1 MMTEPNIRPHTS
13 AGSRPPVGLLQVPP
27 GHRLIVALDYPTWAE
42 AEALVRQLT
51 NVTFFKVGLEMFLS
65 SRGQAV
71 EALRALGKKVFLDL
85 KFHDIP
91 NTVAQACRQAVGLG
105 VDILNVHT
113 LGGRQMMTQAGAAV
127 ADEAKNRGI
136 PAPALIAVTI
146 LTSMGE
152 TDLEEVGLAPMPAD
166 NVDRLARLTQA
177 SGLQGVVASPQEI
190 SLIRQACGRDFLIV
204 CPGVR
209 PQGAALGDQKR
220 VMTPQAAIAAGA
232 DYLVVG
238 RPITRAADPLA
249 AAEAVLQEIREG
261 LNSK

>member
-1 MMTEPNIRPHTS
+1 MTEPNN
-13 AGSRPPVGLLQVPP
+13 PPATAAAYGTLADLMKAPAE
-27 GHRLIVALDYPTWAE
+27 HRLIVALDYPTWTE
-42 AEALVRQLT
+42 AESLVRQLS

-71 EALRALGKKVFLDL
+71 DALRALGKKVFLDL

-113 LGGRQMMTQAGAAV
+113 LGGRQMMTQAGEAV
-127 ADEAKNRGI
+127 ADEAKKLGI

-152 TDLEEVGLAPMPAD
+152 SDLAEVGLTPVPAD
-166 NVDRLARLTQA
+166 NVERLACLTKA

-209 PQGAALGDQKR
+209 PQGSDLGDQKR

-238 RPITRAADPLA
+238 RPITRAADPVA
-249 AAEAVLQEIREG
+249 AAESVLQEIRQG

>member
-1 MMTEPNIRPHTS
+1 MNDLSRHPA
-13 AGSRPPVGLLQVPP
+13 AGTLEALQQAPPE
-27 GHRLIVALDYPTWAE
+27 HRLIVALDYPTWQE
-42 AEALVRQLT
+42 AESLVRQLT

-71 EALRALGKKVFLDL
+71 EALQALGKKVFLDL

-91 NTVAQACRQAVGLG
+91 NTVAQACRQAVGMG
-105 VDILNVHT
+105 ADILNVHA
-113 LGGRQMMTQAGAAV
+113 LGGRQMMTQAGEAV
-127 ADEAKNRGI
+127 ADQALKRGI

-146 LTSMGE
+146 LTSMGD
-152 TDLEEVGLAPMPAD
+152 TDLEEVGLPALPAD
-166 NVDRLARLTQA
+166 NVRRLARLTKE

-190 SLIRQACGRDFLIV
+190 TLIRQACGQDFLIV

-220 VMTPQAAIAAGA
+220 VMTPQSAMAAGA

-238 RPITRAADPLA
+238 RPITRSEDPVA
-249 AAEAVLQEIREG
+249 AAEAVLEEIRQG
-261 LNSK
+261 LSSK